1 MSAGDN
7 TLNALTALQTMK
19 VMQQFDSDVKLDPK
33 DLRAHVMENYVKFLT
48 TPGRQVCYTNPCKL
62 RWQNRFRK

>member
-19 VMQQFDSDVKLDPK
+19 IMQQVDTDLKLDPK

-48 TPGRQVCYTNPCKL
+48 TPGTDHCLLVLNRTL
-62 RWQNRFRK
+62 RLTFLII

>member
-1 MSAGDN
+1 MSAGDS

-19 VMQQFDSDVKLDPK
+19 VMQQVDADLKLDPS

-48 TPGRQVCYTNPCKL
+48 TPGTNHYLSVINSKCL
-62 RWQNRFRK
+62 DRFS

>member
-19 VMQQFDSDVKLDPK
+19 IMQQFDSDVKLDPK

-48 TPGRQVCYTNPCKL
+48 TPGR
-62 RWQNRFRK
+62 

>member
-1 MSAGDN
+1 MSAGDS

-19 VMQQFDSDVKLDPK
+19 IMQQVDADLKLDPR

-48 TPGRQVCYTNPCKL
+48 TPGTNYYLLVVK
-62 RWQNRFRK
+62 NRKFR